1 MNRSYEDELSKI
13 DVIRERTGV
22 GYEKARAALAQ
33 AEGDVVGAIVFL
45 EKQEKKQ
52 WWVVYSQDLV
62 SKLRELIAAGNIR
75 TVRLK
80 HNDKTV
86 LEIPLTVGVAG
97 SVAGFILAPY
107 LALAALIAGW
117 YTKWR
122 IEIEKKDSDIQA
134 SS

>member
-45 EKQEKKQ
+45 EKQEEKQ

-80 HNDKTV
+80 HDDKTV

-97 SVAGFILAPY
+97 TVAGFILAPY

-122 IEIEKKDSDIQA
+122 IEVEKRDSKLQGE
-134 SS
+134 

>member
-1 MNRSYEDELSKI
+1 VNRSYEDELSKI

>member
-80 HNDKTV
+80 HDDKTV

>member
-80 HNDKTV
+80 HDDKTV

-97 SVAGFILAPY
+97 TVAGFILAPY

-122 IEIEKKDSDIQA
+122 IEVEKRDSKLQGE
-134 SS
+134 

>member
-22 GYEKARAALAQ
+22 SYEKARAALAR

-45 EKQEKKQ
+45 EKQEEKQ

-122 IEIEKKDSDIQA
+122 IEIEKRDSDIQA